1 MDTAPKGH
9 CRDRLQATPLTNRGV
24 APLNLDKGGELMA
37 LINYDLLNLIRAA
50 QPFASSKGKKATE
63 MLENMVAL
71 LEAEPGT
78 RALSS
83 FRSLWNREEAE
94 PMDKVEG
101 QGLFDGAPFILF
113 LILILL
119 VLAHYGTLE
128 AGPAGNEPQS
138 TAEIQPAGPDQRP
151 VVVAS

>member
-1 MDTAPKGH
+1 
-9 CRDRLQATPLTNRGV
+9 
-24 APLNLDKGGELMA
+24 MA

-50 QPFASSKGKKATE
+50 QPFASSRGKKATE
-63 MLENMVAL
+63 ILENIVAL
-71 LEAEPGT
+71 IEAEPGT
-78 RALSS
+78 KALSS
-83 FRSLWNREEAE
+83 LQSLWNREEAE
-94 PMDKVEG
+94 PMDKVES

-128 AGPAGNEPQS
+128 TSQAGDEPQS
-138 TAEIQPAGPDQRP
+138 AGKIQPARPGEVP